1 MSSATEPLSLQYE
14 ILPLKNDPTNLKN
27 FRVIQDH
34 ADDEHG
40 GTPSDGAE
48 HPLAAILVLVFLT
61 QQRDHGGVG
70 QCDRRRAKKNKIYI
84 IIHSVF

>member
-1 MSSATEPLSLQYE
+1 MSLQFE
-14 ILPLKNDPTNLKN
+14 IFTFKNDPTNLEN

-40 GTPSDGAE
+40 GSPSDGTK
-48 HPLAAILVLVFLT
+48 HPLAAILVLVLLT

-70 QCDRRRAKKNKIYI
+70 QCDRRRAKNKNNEINI
-84 IIHSVF
+84 INHSMF